1 MLEQI
6 ELSKEVVIQPA
17 PYQSVRVG
25 VKVTHVRAEDETP
38 EAMLAK
44 ASEDLKA
51 TLIRNLEGTV
61 DELDYLDGEQWRA
74 RLGVPRLSD
83 EDDETSEDATGE
95 DGASGDDGDDSDED
109 DFEDDLDD
117 FDDDADEDDLDPDD
131 YLDFDENDKEDDD
144 FEDDEDD
151 A

>member
-25 VKVTHVRAEDETP
+25 VKVTHVRAENETP

-44 ASEDLKA
+44 ASEELKA
-51 TLIRNLEGTV
+51 TLIRNLEGTI

-74 RLGVPRLSD
+74 RLGMLRLNDDKGEAD
-83 EDDETSEDATGE
+83 EGAFGTFGE
-95 DGASGDDGDDSDED
+95 DGANGDGGDDFDADDDLDDSDDED
-109 DFEDDLDD
+109 DFDDGPG
-117 FDDDADEDDLDPDD
+117 FVDDDDE
-131 YLDFDENDKEDDD
+131 EDDD
-144 FEDDEDD
+144 DLFDDEDD
-151 A
+151 D